1 MPYRPNYVLR
11 STFASLA
18 LQDGIDLAYVSKA
31 LGHTSIKIT
40 ADKYSRH
47 LKDANK
53 RNEDKL
59 AQMLTSL

>member
-1 MPYRPNYVLR
+1 
-11 STFASLA
+11 LA